1 MTYGKG
7 GPYGSKSKRRI
18 SPMFR
23 RIQPLIEG
31 HFALNDT
38 LGKTPRSIQ
47 SVVEYVANRACISRP
62 VSPHVLRRTFAV
74 AAVQNGI
81 SLPAIQRL
89 LRHDRL
95 TEPLGGRRRPPR
107 RAKQK
112 VITI

>member
-1 MTYGKG
+1 
-7 GPYGSKSKRRI
+7 
-18 SPMFR
+18 MFR